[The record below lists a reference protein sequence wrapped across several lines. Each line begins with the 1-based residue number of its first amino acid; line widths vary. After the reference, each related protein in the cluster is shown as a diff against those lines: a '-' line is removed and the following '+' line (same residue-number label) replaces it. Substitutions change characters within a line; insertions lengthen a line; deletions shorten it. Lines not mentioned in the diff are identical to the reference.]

1 MRPKHGVALS
11 NTHERRLMTK
21 ILIGV
26 DASERSED
34 AVAFGHTLAL
44 AAGAPVILVTAHR
57 AQSPSAR
64 HWVHAHDPFSRADA
78 KATLARLALRLHQV
92 IDLELRAVAS
102 KSAADALR
110 ETAEQ
115 EDAGIIVVGSSH
127 AGALGRVLPGS
138 TAERLLHGA
147 PCPVAVVPAGY
158 RTRVTPERL
167 AIGCA
172 YQPTEDGEASL
183 GAAEELALALSAS
196 LEVMRVV
203 EPLSRLYDIG
213 ELPLNLPEIDASI
226 RAGAK
231 RAVAQRVAR
240 LSAKLESE
248 GTLYR
253 GKPAEVLIRLTDA
266 VDILLIG
273 SRGYGPLTAALLGG
287 VSGRVIRSAACP
299 VVVVPRQARAAIGS
313 VFASGP

>member
-1 MRPKHGVALS
+1 
-11 NTHERRLMTK
+11 
-21 ILIGV
+21 
-26 DASERSED
+26 
-34 AVAFGHTLAL
+34 
-44 AAGAPVILVTAHR
+44 
-57 AQSPSAR
+57 
-64 HWVHAHDPFSRADA
+64 
-78 KATLARLALRLHQV
+78 
-92 IDLELRAVAS
+92 LRAVAS
-102 KSAADALR
+102 QSAAHALL

-115 EDAGIIVVGSSH
+115 EDTGIIVVGSSH
-127 AGALGRVLPGS
+127 AGPPGRVLLGS

-158 RTRVTPERL
+158 RTLVRPERL

-213 ELPLNLPEIDASI
+213 EMPLNLPEIDASI

-231 RAVAQRVAR
+231 RALDQRVAR

-248 GTLYR
+248 GTLYT

-266 VDILLIG
+266 VDILVIG
-273 SRGYGPLTAALLGG
+273 ARGYGPLTAVLLGG
-287 VSGRVIRSAACP
+287 VSGRVIRTAACP
-299 VVVVPRQARAAIGS
+299 VVVVPRRARTALGS
-313 VFASGP
+313 MFASRPLTCARRKYQSDAVAVASQDGRAGAQCPTRRRDPRSPSS